1 MKKKEWQPTNHSKCC
16 IKKLFMFHLYQFE
29 GWVLKAP
36 PLCHMA
42 LLSKC
47 NWQKSLTWATK
58 YCCPPR
64 PSILCTPF
72 HLYIGAS
79 RSKVGLHIVLVKAEY
94 SVFIKYIT
102 LMQVIHRKNNGE
114 NIQPTSTFLTGSIPR
129 GMWKDFSGDGILQFT
144 IWPLSNHSSQLFLI
158 ILRSLV

>member
-1 MKKKEWQPTNHSKCC
+1 
-16 IKKLFMFHLYQFE
+16 MFHLYQFE

-94 SVFIKYIT
+94 SVFIKYACYACANY
-102 LMQVIHRKNNGE
+102 RKNNMASI
-114 NIQPTSTFLTGSIPR
+114 IQPASTFFAGSIPR
-129 GMWKDFSGDGILQFT
+129 GIWKDFSGDGILQFT
-144 IWPLSNHSSQLFLI
+144 IWPYSNHSFNLFLM
-158 ILRSLV
+158 ILRSSDWPQE